1 MNMMTINQHVNKF
14 VESCLR
20 DGVCLS
26 DGEID
31 IIHKHIV
38 ALCTE
43 MMEGSR
49 QKELANRA
57 N

>member
-1 MNMMTINQHVNKF
+1 MTINQHVNKF